1 MFLAA
6 KKHTIRQTSRQNQ
19 EKSVSH
25 LWKTAR
31 SPTTIIRSPGFS
43 VSCKGVFAI
52 DGLTTTIRSAATT
65 IGSATTAI
73 GSAATTIRGAA
84 IIHAIDIGLLQARCD
99 AHLARHQVARG
110 QTVHADGAHVLS
122 HLPLG
127 SRLRTT
133 AVDGSSEYTQ
143 VVNLLIA
150 IVSKM
155 YFLLTF
161 CFFKSSK
168 YGVIFIHGPLW
179 AQIRDSRGMIFSRS
193 LTSGVKPFYL
203 SAHDCPVIAE
213 GSVNKCNDDD

>member
-52 DGLTTTIRSAATT
+52 DGL
-65 IGSATTAI
+65 TTAI

-133 AVDGSSEYTQ
+133 AVDGSKQSDSKITIVLTCMKMQIPYVSISTTLRC
-143 VVNLLIA
+143 LL
-150 IVSKM
+150 
-155 YFLLTF
+155 
-161 CFFKSSK
+161 
-168 YGVIFIHGPLW
+168 P
-179 AQIRDSRGMIFSRS
+179 IR
-193 LTSGVKPFYL
+193 
-203 SAHDCPVIAE
+203 
-213 GSVNKCNDDD
+213 

>member
-43 VSCKGVFAI
+43 VSCKGGFAI
-52 DGLTTTIRSAATT
+52 EGLTTTI
-65 IGSATTAI
+65 
-73 GSAATTIRGAA
+73 GSAATLIGGAA

-133 AVDGSSEYTQ
+133 AVDGSAEDAE
-143 VVNLLIA
+143 VVNLHRLA
-150 IVSKM
+150 LEDE
-155 YFLLTF
+155 LLDTGRKGNRQKKR
-161 CFFKSSK
+161 CSMGGKTLAKS
-168 YGVIFIHGPLW
+168 
-179 AQIRDSRGMIFSRS
+179 
-193 LTSGVKPFYL
+193 
-203 SAHDCPVIAE
+203 
-213 GSVNKCNDDD
+213 

>member
-1 MFLAA
+1 MAILLCQQCKISWKNS
-6 KKHTIRQTSRQNQ
+6 KKPDDHHQ
-19 EKSVSH
+19 V
-25 LWKTAR
+25 A
-31 SPTTIIRSPGFS
+31 
-43 VSCKGVFAI
+43 
-52 DGLTTTIRSAATT
+52 GLQRFMQGGLRYRWAHHHHRSAAT
-65 IGSATTAI
+65 A
-73 GSAATTIRGAA
+73 IRGAA

-133 AVDGSSEYTQ
+133 AVDGSAEDAE

-155 YFLLTF
+155 YFLLTS

-179 AQIRDSRGMIFSRS
+179 AQIRDSRGMVFSRS

-203 SAHDCPVIAE
+203 SAHDCPVIAKW
-213 GSVNKCNDDD
+213 SVNKCNDGD

>member
-6 KKHTIRQTSRQNQ
+6 KKHTIRQTSGQNQ

-52 DGLTTTIRSAATT
+52 YGLTTTIGSAATT
-65 IGSATTAI
+65 IGSAT
-73 GSAATTIRGAA
+73 TTIRGAA

-133 AVDGSSEYTQ
+133 TVDGSAEDTK
-143 VVNLLIA
+143 VVNFHRLVLEDELLDTGRKGNRQKKRCSMGGKTLA
-150 IVSKM
+150 
-155 YFLLTF
+155 
-161 CFFKSSK
+161 KS
-168 YGVIFIHGPLW
+168 
-179 AQIRDSRGMIFSRS
+179 
-193 LTSGVKPFYL
+193 
-203 SAHDCPVIAE
+203 
-213 GSVNKCNDDD
+213 

>member
-6 KKHTIRQTSRQNQ
+6 KKHTIRQTSKQNQ

-52 DGLTTTIRSAATT
+52 DGLTTTI
-65 IGSATTAI
+65 GS
-73 GSAATTIRGAA
+73 AA

-133 AVDGSSEYTQ
+133 TVDGSAEDTK
-143 VVNLLIA
+143 VVNFHRLVLEDELLDTGRKGNRQKKRCSMGGKTLA
-150 IVSKM
+150 
-155 YFLLTF
+155 
-161 CFFKSSK
+161 KS
-168 YGVIFIHGPLW
+168 
-179 AQIRDSRGMIFSRS
+179 
-193 LTSGVKPFYL
+193 
-203 SAHDCPVIAE
+203 
-213 GSVNKCNDDD
+213 

>member
-25 LWKTAR
+25 LWKAAR

-52 DGLTTTIRSAATT
+52 NGLTTAIGSAATT
-65 IGSATTAI
+65 IR
-73 GSAATTIRGAA
+73 SAATTIRGAA

-99 AHLARHQVARG
+99 AHLARHQVASG

-122 HLPLG
+122 HLPLC

-133 AVDGSSEYTQ
+133 AVDGSAEDTK

-155 YFLLTF
+155 YFLLTS

-168 YGVIFIHGPLW
+168 YGVIINHGPLW
-179 AQIRDSRGMIFSRS
+179 AQIIDSRGMVFSRS
-193 LTSGVKPFYL
+193 LTSAVKPFYL
-203 SAHDCPVIAE
+203 SAHDCPVIAKW
-213 GSVNKCNDDD
+213 SVNKCNDGD

>member
-6 KKHTIRQTSRQNQ
+6 KKHTIRQTSKQNQ

-31 SPTTIIRSPGFS
+31 SPTTIIRSPGFC

-52 DGLTTTIRSAATT
+52 DGLTTTI
-65 IGSATTAI
+65 G
-73 GSAATTIRGAA
+73 GAA

-133 AVDGSSEYTQ
+133 AVDGSAEDAE

-155 YFLLTF
+155 YFLLTS

-168 YGVIFIHGPLW
+168 YGVIINHGPLW
-179 AQIRDSRGMIFSRS
+179 AQIIDSRGMVFSRS
-193 LTSGVKPFYL
+193 LTSAVKPFYL
-203 SAHDCPVIAE
+203 SAHDCPVIAKL
-213 GSVNKCNDDD
+213 SVNKCNDGD

>member
-1 MFLAA
+1 MAILLCQQCKISW
-6 KKHTIRQTSRQNQ
+6 KK
-19 EKSVSH
+19 
-25 LWKTAR
+25 AR

-52 DGLTTTIRSAATT
+52 DGLTTTI
-65 IGSATTAI
+65 
-73 GSAATTIRGAA
+73 GSAATAIGGAA

-110 QTVHADGAHVLS
+110 QTVHADGAHILS

-127 SRLRTT
+127 GRLRTT
-133 AVDGSSEYTQ
+133 AVDGSAEDTK
-143 VVNLLIA
+143 VVNLLFA

-179 AQIRDSRGMIFSRS
+179 AQIRDSRGMVFSRS
-193 LTSGVKPFYL
+193 LTSAVKPFYL
-203 SAHDCPVIAE
+203 SAHDCPVIAKW
-213 GSVNKCNDDD
+213 SVNKCNDGD

>member
-6 KKHTIRQTSRQNQ
+6 KKHTIRQTSKQNQ

-52 DGLTTTIRSAATT
+52 DGLTTTIR
-65 IGSATTAI
+65 
-73 GSAATTIRGAA
+73 GAA

-110 QTVHADGAHVLS
+110 QTVHADGAHILS
-122 HLPLG
+122 HLPFG
-127 SRLRTT
+127 GRLRTT
-133 AVDGSSEYTQ
+133 AVDGSAEDTK

-155 YFLLTF
+155 YFLLTS

-168 YGVIFIHGPLW
+168 YGVIINHGPLW
-179 AQIRDSRGMIFSRS
+179 AQIRDSRGMVFSRS
-193 LTSGVKPFYL
+193 LTSDVKHFYL
-203 SAHDCPVIAE
+203 SAHDCPVIAKW
-213 GSVNKCNDDD
+213 SVNKCNDGD

>member
-52 DGLTTTIRSAATT
+52 DGLTTTI
-65 IGSATTAI
+65 
-73 GSAATTIRGAA
+73 GSAATAIGGAA

-133 AVDGSSEYTQ
+133 AVDGSAEDTK

-155 YFLLTF
+155 YFLLTS

-168 YGVIFIHGPLW
+168 YGVIINHGPLW
-179 AQIRDSRGMIFSRS
+179 AQIRDSRGMVFSRS
-193 LTSGVKPFYL
+193 LTSAVKPFYL
-203 SAHDCPVIAE
+203 SAHDCPVIAKW
-213 GSVNKCNDDD
+213 SVNKCNDGD

>member
-52 DGLTTTIRSAATT
+52 YGLTTTIRSAATL
-65 IGSATTAI
+65 IGS
-73 GSAATTIRGAA
+73 AA

-133 AVDGSSEYTQ
+133 AVDGSAEDAE
-143 VVNLLIA
+143 VVNLHRLA
-150 IVSKM
+150 LEDE
-155 YFLLTF
+155 LLDTGRKGNRQKKR
-161 CFFKSSK
+161 CSMGGKTLAKS
-168 YGVIFIHGPLW
+168 
-179 AQIRDSRGMIFSRS
+179 
-193 LTSGVKPFYL
+193 
-203 SAHDCPVIAE
+203 
-213 GSVNKCNDDD
+213 

>member
-6 KKHTIRQTSRQNQ
+6 KKHTIRQTSGQNQ

-52 DGLTTTIRSAATT
+52 DGL
-65 IGSATTAI
+65 TTAI

-110 QTVHADGAHVLS
+110 QTVHADGAHILS

-127 SRLRTT
+127 GRLRTT
-133 AVDGSSEYTQ
+133 AVDGSAEDAE
-143 VVNLLIA
+143 VVNLHRLA
-150 IVSKM
+150 LEDE
-155 YFLLTF
+155 LLDTGRKGNRQKKR
-161 CFFKSSK
+161 CSMGGKTLAKS
-168 YGVIFIHGPLW
+168 
-179 AQIRDSRGMIFSRS
+179 
-193 LTSGVKPFYL
+193 
-203 SAHDCPVIAE
+203 
-213 GSVNKCNDDD
+213 

>member
-52 DGLTTTIRSAATT
+52 DGLTT
-65 IGSATTAI
+65 AI

-110 QTVHADGAHVLS
+110 QTVHADGAHILS
-122 HLPLG
+122 HLPFG
-127 SRLRTT
+127 GRLRTT
-133 AVDGSSEYTQ
+133 AVDGSAEDTK

-155 YFLLTF
+155 YFLLTS

-168 YGVIFIHGPLW
+168 YGVIINHGPLW
-179 AQIRDSRGMIFSRS
+179 AQIRDSRGMVFLHS
-193 LTSGVKPFYL
+193 LTSDVKPFYL
-203 SAHDCPVIAE
+203 SAHDCPVIAKW
-213 GSVNKCNDDD
+213 SVNKCNDGD

>member
-6 KKHTIRQTSRQNQ
+6 KKHTIRQTSKQNQ

-52 DGLTTTIRSAATT
+52 YGLTTTIGSAATT
-65 IGSATTAI
+65 IGSAT
-73 GSAATTIRGAA
+73 TTIRGAA

-133 AVDGSSEYTQ
+133 AVDGSAEDTK

-155 YFLLTF
+155 YFLLTS
-161 CFFKSSK
+161 CFFKSS
-168 YGVIFIHGPLW
+168 
-179 AQIRDSRGMIFSRS
+179 
-193 LTSGVKPFYL
+193 
-203 SAHDCPVIAE
+203 
-213 GSVNKCNDDD
+213 